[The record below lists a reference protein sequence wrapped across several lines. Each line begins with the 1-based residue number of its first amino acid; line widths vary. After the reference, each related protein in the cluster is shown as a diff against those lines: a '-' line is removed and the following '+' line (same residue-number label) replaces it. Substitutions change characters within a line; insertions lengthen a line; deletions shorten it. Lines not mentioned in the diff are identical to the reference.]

1 MPSRSRPL
9 STPPR
14 PAASWGVPVSRTPAV
29 GGAALAPA
37 LVLFFLFA
45 SPAGVPG
52 QEPAPRP
59 LPVDTY
65 SDPHVRALIERAR
78 EARSGVAEGLESYD
92 GTLWERI
99 YVGLSATRFRR
110 ERGLF
115 HQERVARIRWSRDGN
130 HRVRW
135 EGARQDIPIAG
146 LSSVD
151 EDPGRVGIRV
161 EVRDPDDPPPEE
173 PDPDAPAEPAA
184 PQDGEDAPGG
194 LAGSLARSLAGG
206 AGIPAPLR
214 HEPGSDRLV
223 FGFSGSGASGE
234 AWALHPLADTAGLHY
249 RYRSGDTLRITLPD
263 RERPVTL
270 SEVRVEPRRAAFELL
285 TASLWFDEET
295 GTLVRTTYRPSRA
308 FSLAVD
314 RPDDAADVPRL
325 LRPIEF
331 EIRYVTVDHGLFD
344 FRWWIPRRF
353 AFEGEVRVG
362 AFLRLP
368 ASLEWTVSNLRAN
381 EALSEE
387 VFPDEAPP
395 GWTLAYAREEKD
407 DDGEIVSRV
416 TLLVPPA
423 HRLQEHP
430 MLSAPDD
437 RDGAAFQAAELREL
451 ERRIRRLT
459 PGGASFVPGFA
470 WGLQE
475 GMTRFNRV
483 EGLSTGAAVT
493 LPLRADLRFRAEAR
507 LGFADLEPN
516 GELHLIRGTPSRGAS
531 VGAYRRLE
539 SASEWAPGHTLAHS
553 LGTVLWGSDRTPW
566 YRAAGGE
573 LRLRRDGALSLRE
586 ARLFAEGHR
595 SAERGTNLH
604 LRRLFSNDTLALNPP
619 ATRGGWGG
627 VSVRHR
633 WQSGVSPERVRLF
646 TNLRLEGATGT
657 SEYGRGWAGVGITFP
672 LGRGMAAGLEGAAGA
687 TVGDPPDQ
695 RLFHPGGPHGFR
707 GVHSG
712 QRRGEA
718 FWLGRAEV
726 AGGRPAARL
735 TLFGDLLHTG
745 PRDQVFNSGQPEAV
759 VGVGAAFLDGLFRVD
774 VARGIRGLEGWRL
787 LAYLDG
793 IL

>member
-1 MPSRSRPL
+1 MF
-9 STPPR
+9 PR
-14 PAASWGVPVSRTPAV
+14 PFASG
-29 GGAALAPA
+29 PA
-37 LVLFFLFA
+37 LLLLLVL
-45 SPAGVPG
+45 VPHPGIQG
-52 QEPAPRP
+52 QEPVPGP
-59 LPVDTY
+59 LPADTY

-78 EARSGVAEGLESYD
+78 EARTQVTEGLESYD

-151 EDPGRVGIRV
+151 GDPGRIRV
-161 EVRDPDDPPPEE
+161 QVQVRDPDDPPPD
-173 PDPDAPAEPAA
+173 PDDPDARDPAEE
-184 PQDGEDAPGG
+184 GEESPRG

-223 FGFSGSGASGE
+223 FGISGSGASGE

-263 RERPVTL
+263 RDRPVTL
-270 SEVRVEPRRAAFELL
+270 AEVRVEPRRAAFELL
-285 TASLWFDEET
+285 TASLWFDQDT

-308 FSLAVD
+308 FNLEVD

-381 EALSEE
+381 EALSVE
-387 VFPDEAPP
+387 VFPDEAPE
-395 GWTLAYAREEKD
+395 GWTLAYAREEED
-407 DDGEIVSRV
+407 EDGELVSRV

-423 HRLQEHP
+423 DRLGDHP
-430 MLSAPDD
+430 LLSAPDD
-437 RDGAAFQAAELREL
+437 RDEAAFQAAELREL

-459 PGGASFVPGFA
+459 PGAVPFAPGFA

-483 EGLSTGAAVT
+483 EGLSTGASVT
-493 LPLRADLRFRAEAR
+493 LPLRGDLRLRAEAR

-531 VGAYRRLE
+531 LGAYRRLA
-539 SASEWAPGHTLAHS
+539 SASEWSPGHTLAHS

-566 YRAAGGE
+566 YRASGGE

-595 SAERGTNLH
+595 SAERGTNAH
-604 LRRLFSNDTLALNPP
+604 FRRLFSSDTLALNAP
-619 ATRGGWGG
+619 ATRGGWAGA
-627 VSVRHR
+627 SVRHR
-633 WQSGVSPERVRLF
+633 WQSGVSPDRVRLF
-646 TNLRLEGATGT
+646 TNLRLEGAVGP
-657 SEYGRGWAGVGITFP
+657 SEYARGWAGVGVTFP
-672 LGRGMAAGLEGAAGA
+672 LGRALAAGLEGAAGTTMGA
-687 TVGDPPDQ
+687 PPDQ
-695 RLFHPGGPHGFR
+695 RLFHPGGPQGFR
-707 GVHSG
+707 GIQSG
-712 QRRGEA
+712 ERRGEA

-726 AGGRPAARL
+726 AGGPPGVRI

-745 PRDQVFNSGQPEAV
+745 PGEQVFTAGRPEAV
-759 VGVGAAFLDGLFRVD
+759 VGVGASVLDGLLRVD
-774 VARGIRGLEGWRL
+774 VARGIRGVEGWRL